1 MVKPILIK
9 FADTSDLSKVF
20 VIDDIF
26 TFWLAISEI
35 IRVKTP
41 IVSPWQFIVDCVKF
55 TQFSHCRLIIIML
68 PDAQFQII
76 EKPASDF

>member
-41 IVSPWQFIVDCVKF
+41 IVSPWQFIVDCQMIF
-55 TQFSHCRLIIIML
+55 TQFSQCVLAAISKLWCKLKIMGW
-68 PDAQFQII
+68 DG
-76 EKPASDF
+76 